1 MKNIIIVLVL
11 SVTLVGCGKRHFQRS
26 GMKSQHWVPHVWACQ
41 TCRDIDFLDCLK
53 QSQNYRSSVDI
64 DTKYGSAYGSAQ
76 SGQETN
82 ENMLIACMQSKKYIV
97 PWESSEKPDWPPPKF
112 GFFMRDISN
121 QERLEIERNTG
132 VIVKKVIRNTPIF
145 YANAF
150 RGDVIIA
157 IDGIQVKNVQ
167 HCRKIIADITKKSST
182 LTILRKGVQK
192 DIVVHFTDPN
202 DQK

>member
-1 MKNIIIVLVL
+1 MMKNIIIVLVL
-11 SVTLVGCGKRHFQRS
+11 SVTLVGCGMIS
-26 GMKSQHWVPHVWACQ
+26 PYWIPHVSICP

-64 DTKYGSAYGSAQ
+64 DKKSGSTQ
-76 SGQETN
+76 SEQEIN

-97 PWESSEKPDWPPPKF
+97 PWGSSEKSDGPPLKF

-132 VIVKKVIRNTPIF
+132 VIVEEVFRNTPMF

-150 RGDVIIA
+150 RGDVIIV
-157 IDGIQVKNVQ
+157 IDDIQVKNVQ
-167 HCRKIIADITKKSST
+167 HWYKIVNDITGKSST

-192 DIVVHFTDPN
+192 DIVVHFTDSN